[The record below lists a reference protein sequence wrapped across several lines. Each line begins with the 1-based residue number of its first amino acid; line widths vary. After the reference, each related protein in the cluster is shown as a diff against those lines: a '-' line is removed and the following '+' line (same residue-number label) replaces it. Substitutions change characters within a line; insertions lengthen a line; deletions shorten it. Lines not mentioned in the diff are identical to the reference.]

1 MPILPEEPS
10 EAPNTNV
17 ERRRSSGSSKNSNVK
32 NYFTSLK
39 LFKSRASSK
48 KLALVTGAKKVVK
61 TKNVVEKKKESSKL
75 SITPI
80 YNQLQSNNLI
90 RNVLLIRKR

>member
-61 TKNVVEKKKESSKL
+61 TKNVVEKKKESSKP
-75 SITPI
+75 SSEF
-80 YNQLQSNNLI
+80 NRLQSNNLI
-90 RNVLLIRKR
+90 PNVLLIRKR